1 MKISDL
7 IEKLDLKLITR
18 PDYTDK
24 EVTGCYVCD
33 LLSRVMSMAKQ
44 GDVWI
49 TVQTNLNIV
58 AIASLTEAAC
68 IIVPEDIEVDYDT
81 VLKANS
87 KDVTILGSALDGYN
101 LCVRL
106 GALL

>member
-24 EVTGCYVCD
+24 EVTCYVCV
-33 LLSRVMSMAKQ
+33 LLSRVMSMAK

-58 AIASLTEAAC
+58 AIASLNEAAC